1 MPSQPPAAKSMF
13 NWSNTSASNTGPP
26 SPASVEESSEAFTS
40 DHSQKSLKRRR
51 DSDWNGS
58 TRNSYM
64 QQQPMT
70 FANSRPLTATQR
82 QSSQSSLQHM
92 RPEIPSPQSS
102 DNYQQMGSMN
112 QQMGSL
118 SASPSNS
125 SNGPLPSIQR
135 VIPAQGS
142 IRGGIE
148 VTLLGTGFHSG
159 LSATFGDSKSMA
171 THCWSDSTIVA
182 QLPPAAMPGPVVV
195 SFEGLVLNSP
205 QIFTYVDD
213 TDRQLIEL
221 ALQVVGLKM
230 NGKLEDAR
238 NIARRIVNPNE
249 SGHHEQNGNGIS
261 AGGASGD
268 ISHMATGGDHSFNPT
283 SLAIDDGDHE
293 GFIVHCIELVC
304 LNEYG
309 KLPHWQLKNFE
320 GQTMMHLAA
329 ILGYTKVIIML
340 IAQGAR
346 IDYQDTN
353 GMTPLHF
360 AAMHG
365 HRRVVRKLLRAHADP
380 FCRTVSGEN
389 VMTLAHPRV
398 LELLPVGMGH
408 HEYNSEN
415 RTSSSSTLASIVSSE
430 DGLDSRFLVHGYQ
443 SPLSVSRANSSAS
456 LMQHYESSG
465 AEWDDGFSDSDYG
478 FSDDDDDDALVLEDE
493 RLNIQRSELAAYSPP
508 DNEPRNRTTA
518 QNISHYISRLSNNA
532 RNRIHDIGSWD
543 DVVRTFK
550 RRRDQAHIM
559 VPTDPDARNGSDSDC
574 TVTPR
579 PQTSENNISRMWH
592 YFMPPINETQST
604 TSQSPPRYDEIFPE
618 VAQPKSEKQTI
629 TNTTTTTTTPTAAA
643 ATEQSPSVQRSQSS
657 QSLEFVEEWSKKN
670 KNQRKEILNDKMLL
684 FFWLPVLLL
693 SIAFYV
699 FKDNQ
704 TVVLYRASLQQ
715 IGERFREHLT
725 NLLLEKHRSRNHQ
738 ALTVPSSETAIILA
752 T

>member
-1 MPSQPPAAKSMF
+1 MF
-13 NWSNTSASNTGPP
+13 SWSNTSASNTGPP

-58 TRNSYM
+58 ARNNYV

-70 FANSRPLTATQR
+70 FANSRPLTATHR

-102 DNYQQMGSMN
+102 DNFQQMSSMN

-118 SASPSNS
+118 SASPSSS
-125 SNGPLPSIQR
+125 SNGSLPSIQR

-182 QLPPAAMPGPVVV
+182 QLPPATMAGPVVV

-249 SGHHEQNGNGIS
+249 SGHHEQNGNGMS
-261 AGGASGD
+261 SGGA
-268 ISHMATGGDHSFNPT
+268 GGDHAFSPT

-293 GFIVHCIELVC
+293 GFIVRCIELVC

-320 GQTMMHLAA
+320 GQTMMHMAA

-346 IDYQDTN
+346 IDYQDKN

-380 FCRTVSGEN
+380 FCRTASSDTA
-389 VMTLAHPRV
+389 MTLAHPRV
-398 LELLPVGMGH
+398 MELLPVGVAH

-430 DGLDSRFLVHGYQ
+430 DELDSRFLHGYQ
-443 SPLSVSRANSSAS
+443 SPFSVSRANSSSS
-456 LMQHYESSG
+456 LRHYYESSG
-465 AEWDDGFSDSDYG
+465 VERDDDFSDSDYG
-478 FSDDDDDDALVLEDE
+478 FSDDDDDDDALILEDE
-493 RLNIQRSELAAYSPP
+493 RLNIRRGELAAYSPP
-508 DNEPRNRTTA
+508 DHEPRNRTTA
-518 QNISHYISRLSNNA
+518 QNISQYISRLSNNA

-543 DVVRTFK
+543 DVLRTFK
-550 RRRDQAHIM
+550 RTRDQAHIM
-559 VPTDPDARNGSDSDC
+559 VPTDPDARSGSDSDC

-592 YFMPPINETQST
+592 YFMPPISEGQS
-604 TSQSPPRYDEIFPE
+604 SGPQSPPRYDEIFPE
-618 VAQPKSEKQTI
+618 SAQQPKTEKQTI
-629 TNTTTTTTTPTAAA
+629 TPDRTSATTGQDVT
-643 ATEQSPSVQRSQSS
+643 VQRSQSS
-657 QSLEFVEEWSKKN
+657 QSLEFVEEWSKTN

-704 TVVLYRASLQQ
+704 AIVLYRASLQQ
-715 IGERFREHLT
+715 IGERFREYLT

-738 ALTVPSSETAIILA
+738 ALTVPSSETAVILA
-752 T
+752 A